1 MSKTFHMATIPEGN
15 EFAPAADAEPKEGR
29 TQYGAICWRR
39 LGDKIEVL
47 LITSR
52 DTGRWIIPKGWPIS
66 GLTPDASAARE
77 AFEEA
82 GVEGRVSATCIGLYS
97 YDKGVS
103 PAMGPSVTVP
113 CVVAVFPLQVKG
125 LRDRFPESLE
135 RRRKW
140 FTPKKAARK
149 VAEPELQSILES
161 FASYAA
167 EGKAAAKAN
176 SKPAEDA
183 KLPRSAKAGASRK
196 SAKA

>member
-1 MSKTFHMATIPEGN
+1 MSKTFDMAAIPEGA
-15 EFAPAADAEPKEGR
+15 EFASPADAPSKPGR

-52 DTGRWIIPKGWPIS
+52 DTGRWIIPKGWPIA

-97 YDKGVS
+97 YDKGLS
-103 PAMGPSVTVP
+103 PALGPSVTVP

-125 LRDRFPESLE
+125 LRDRFPESCE

-140 FTPKKAARK
+140 FSPKKAARK

-161 FASYAA
+161 FAAYAA
-167 EGKAAAKAN
+167 QSKSAGKAGGKPGEEAKPP
-176 SKPAEDA
+176 S
-183 KLPRSAKAGASRK
+183 SAKAGASRK